1 MGASAGP
8 HRGPALH
15 PTGAGRGA
23 EDDASRRQVPGRSV
37 ARRCRWMGR
46 GPNGPTTIQ
55 GAGGAEHQRSNRPPR
70 PPRCR
75 GKGGRARPPASVP
88 RWPGMPLAAGRA
100 GWHGQRAR
108 GRASGPYDKGPRWR
122 ASAHRAGATPQR
134 AEPQP
139 APGGVPGPRRS
150 GGGNLPEGCRLPP
163 LGAAAVQRGPLGPL
177 PIKAGPRQS
186 GRLLRSRSGQKCIK
200 VHPAALPIW
209 GAAPAP
215 DLPKAK
221 SLAFRYA
228 LA

>member
-139 APGGVPGPRRS
+139 APGGVPGPGRQPSAR
-150 GGGNLPEGCRLPP
+150 LPCAAPGCRC
-163 LGAAAVQRGPLGPL
+163 GAA
-177 PIKAGPRQS
+177 
-186 GRLLRSRSGQKCIK
+186 
-200 VHPAALPIW
+200 
-209 GAAPAP
+209 GAPGARTACHVP
-215 DLPKAK
+215 
-221 SLAFRYA
+221 
-228 LA
+228 